1 MGKTG
6 KKFLAAFVLACLAA
20 SVCAAQGRIV
30 TRKHRISDFTS
41 KVTRVVLSGNEIFDL
56 RFQEEISRRWRISP
70 YEFCSRSEYEAS
82 KKNTDYYFL
91 VPVNGQTKD
100 ETAPGIAFLS
110 LEKGGEPGGSDPM
123 KASLTILTF
132 PYASASFPS
141 GREFVF
147 LPAIIDIIQD
157 YTLQAMTSDVAG
169 YAGLGGYAQRVRKNW
184 DKDIYLSEDDLAEPL
199 QPGSGLESYDEDAVD
214 EAFAEGREDLLVG
227 YVVAPSDPENGS
239 WCYKMVISAGTHELY
254 YFDRHK
260 IGVRSPA
267 GFLRSDLKQLSSSKK
282 SAVR

>member
-1 MGKTG
+1 MGKIS
-6 KKFLAAFVLACLAA
+6 KKLLAAFVLACLAA
-20 SVCAAQGRIV
+20 TVCAAQGKIV

-41 KVTRVVLSGNEIFDL
+41 KVTRVVLSGNELFDL

-70 YEFCSRSEYEAS
+70 YEFCSRAEYEAS

-91 VPVNGQTKD
+91 IPVNGQLKT
-100 ETAPGIAFLS
+100 ESAPGVAFLS
-110 LEKGGEPGGSDPM
+110 LEKGGEENSNDPA
-123 KASLTILTF
+123 KASLTILNF

-169 YAGLGGYAQRVRKNW
+169 YTGLGGYAQRLRKNW
-184 DKDIYLSEDDLAEPL
+184 DKDIYLSEDDITEPL
-199 QPGSGLESYDEDAVD
+199 EPGCGLESYDEDEVD

-239 WCYKMVISAGTHELY
+239 WCYKMVFSADTHELY

-260 IGVRSPA
+260 IGTRSPA
-267 GFLRSDLKQLSSSKK
+267 AFLPRDVKQLSSSKK